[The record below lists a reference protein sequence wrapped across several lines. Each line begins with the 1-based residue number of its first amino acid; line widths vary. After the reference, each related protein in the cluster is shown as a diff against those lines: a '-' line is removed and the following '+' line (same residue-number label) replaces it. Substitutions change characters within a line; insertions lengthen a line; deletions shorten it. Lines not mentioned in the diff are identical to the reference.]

1 MTVDRRKSL
10 FRRDLNDLI
19 RGVDGKVSE
28 AKVGILA
35 FKGLLFYTFLHYTEI
50 ILKQWEIFSI
60 FITIFIVPDVLK
72 RILEAKAGIREKEK
86 EK

>member
-1 MTVDRRKSL
+1 MTERRKAPI
-10 FRRDLNDLI
+10 RRDLNDLI
-19 RGVDGKVSE
+19 RGADGKVSE

-35 FKGLLFYTFLHYTEI
+35 FKALLFYTFTQQTEL

-60 FITIFIVPDVLK
+60 FVTTFIVPDALK
-72 RILEAKAGIREKEK
+72 RILEAKAGVQPKEK

>member
-1 MTVDRRKSL
+1 MTPERRKSPL
-10 FRRDLNDLI
+10 RRDLNDLI
-19 RGVDGKVSE
+19 RGTDGKVSE

-35 FKGLLFYTFLHYTEI
+35 FKVLLFYTFTQQTEL

-60 FITIFIVPDVLK
+60 FVTTFIVPDALK
-72 RILEAKAGIREKEK
+72 RILEAKAGVQSKEK